1 MAKRPRTKG
10 TVTNAKGL
18 KKKPKKM
25 YWTIEQEDA
34 VKLYLTMDP
43 DDPAADRLFLGKIYP
58 SLRQLVENIA
68 FTYHLTTPETP
79 VKEQIDDCIGHVC
92 WKFRKFDPEQGSKA
106 FSYYGTVAK
115 NYFIL
120 AQNKAYSKRIKT
132 TEIDS
137 TEGLELLLDLAI
149 GHEFEMELDSPEFFI
164 AHLADH
170 IEEVLETDLG
180 LHTNTWKLGEAI
192 IYILRNYAHIQM
204 STKNTFYHIVREMT
218 GLTTKEISKALKEL
232 KPIYAQVREDFIANR
247 MTRP

>member
-1 MAKRPRTKG
+1 M
-10 TVTNAKGL
+10 
-18 KKKPKKM
+18 
-25 YWTIEQEDA
+25 
-34 VKLYLTMDP
+34 YLTLEP
-43 DDPAADRLFLGKIYP
+43 DDLKADRLFATKIYP

-79 VKEQIDDCIGHVC
+79 VREQIDDCIGHIIV
-92 WKFRKFDPEQGSKA
+92 KFRKYDPTKGSKA
-106 FSYYGTVAK
+106 FSYYGTIAK

-132 TEIDS
+132 TEIDN
-137 TEGLELLLDLAI
+137 TEGLEIILDLAV
-149 GHEFEMELDSPEFFI
+149 GHEYETELDSPEFFI
-164 AHLADH
+164 EHVASY
-170 IEEVLETDLG
+170 IESVLESDMT

-218 GLTTKEISKALKEL
+218 GMTTKEISKALKDL
-232 KPIYAQVREDFIANR
+232 KPMYAGVREEFIANR